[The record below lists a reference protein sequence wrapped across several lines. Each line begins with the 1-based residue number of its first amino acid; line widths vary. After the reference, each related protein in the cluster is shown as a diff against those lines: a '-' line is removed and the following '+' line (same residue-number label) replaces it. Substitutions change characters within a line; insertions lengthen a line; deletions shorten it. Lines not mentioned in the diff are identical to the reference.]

1 MLVLYMIANCRSFV
15 FLHTLMQVSTR
26 EANIVCIAQTTFEI
40 INNVLLIH
48 NGRFMFLWFDFALNL
63 PTCVNRMDISID
75 LSAEI
80 IELVSYR
87 VRRFLAERSMLMS
100 ILFTQVGRL
109 RAKSNQRN
117 INLPL

>member
-26 EANIVCIAQTTFEI
+26 EANIVCIAHTTFEI
-40 INNVLLIH
+40 INNVLLIY

-63 PTCVNRMDISID
+63 LTCVDRMDISID

-80 IELVSYR
+80 IKLVSYR
-87 VRRFLAERSMLMS
+87 VRRFLVFER
-100 ILFTQVGRL
+100 
-109 RAKSNQRN
+109 
-117 INLPL
+117 

>member
-63 PTCVNRMDISID
+63 LTCVDRMDISID
-75 LSAEI
+75 LD
-80 IELVSYR
+80 
-87 VRRFLAERSMLMS
+87 
-100 ILFTQVGRL
+100 L
-109 RAKSNQRN
+109 RAYLIIIVIIIRVFSIRFR
-117 INLPL
+117 ILV